1 MSTSKA
7 KASSAATPVPTSSAA
22 TLVPT
27 SSAATR
33 VPTSNAATR
42 VPTSKAATLVP
53 TSKARTLVPTSRSTD
68 YLRERTPVRT
78 SAAGPSSAN
87 AANPYVQAAPSS
99 APTPSEA
106 PLGCTRTRFGIMA
119 ARRASG
125 SIGSS
130 DPQDGWSHLDLHIL
144 DPEAAGWTLVDE
156 EAAEVDMA
164 DAVEATDLESDEE
177 EVVVEDAVV
186 EATADVAEAVEAT
199 DVAEAVEEEVLVEEE
214 EVIAEDADDWHWAT
228 EASWGGSASD
238 MFRRGPAIQSMPQR
252 APGQER
258 RRGTKRR
265 GGRKDQA
272 ARVEAA
278 ASEAFQA
285 MDRHFMETGEITSA
299 NYEQLRWVYGRPRL
313 DDMVA
318 DLANLGIEVTLL
330 PDEHA
335 EDSA

>member
-1 MSTSKA
+1 MSSSKA
-7 KASSAATPVPTSSAA
+7 KSSAATPVPTSSTA

-33 VPTSNAATR
+33 VPTSTAATR

-53 TSKARTLVPTSRSTD
+53 TSKARTLVPTSSSTD
-68 YLRERTPVRT
+68 HLRERTPVRT
-78 SAAGPSSAN
+78 SAAGPSSVN
-87 AANPYVQAAPSS
+87 AANPYVQAAPSA
-99 APTPSEA
+99 APTPSGA
-106 PLGCTRTRFGIMA
+106 LLRCTRTRFGIMA

-125 SIGSS
+125 SSGSS
-130 DPQDGWSHLDLHIL
+130 DPQEGWSHLDVRLL
-144 DPEAAGWTLVDE
+144 NPEAAGWTLE
-156 EAAEVDMA
+156 EAAEVDMQA
-164 DAVEATDLESDEE
+164 EAVEATDLEDDEE
-177 EVVVEDAVV
+177 EVLVEDAVV

-228 EASWGGSASD
+228 ETSWGGSASD
-238 MFRRGPAIQSMPQR
+238 LFRRGPAIQSMPER
-252 APGQER
+252 AHGQER

-272 ARVEAA
+272 ARVAAA

-285 MDRHFMETGEITSA
+285 MDRHFMETGEITRA
-299 NYEQLRWVYGRPRL
+299 NYEQLRWVYGRQRL

-318 DLANLGIEVTLL
+318 DLANLDIQVTWLTE
-330 PDEHA
+330 EHA